1 MKFETP
7 YVEVKKFDVK
17 DILTASG
24 EPEEPTEPSAPACPL
39 NNETPCF
46 DD

>member
-7 YVEVKKFDVK
+7 YVEVKKFDVR
-17 DILTASG
+17 DVLTTSG
-24 EPEEPTEPSAPACPL
+24 DPIDPPACPL